1 MLASSAMLLY
11 GRRKNEFF
19 AGWLYFSGRN
29 ADRQSFFCMLL
40 KTLLPHLTISSLAR
54 LYYTVLWPRLC
65 RFSFSCVLR
74 HHKLKSSACGCV
86 SSNLAC
92 WRASKKRPCCFPPL
106 KKRVPNKNI
115 ALLLGTLKVSKSW
128 KQFMVSSILPKNE
141 RWDNSRVSNIESDN
155 SQNVGLEDYNN
166 ISVGFFPHFTTP
178 SIRISLG

>member
-54 LYYTVLWPRLC
+54 LCYTVLWPRLC

-74 HHKLKSSACGCV
+74 HHKLKSSAFGCV
-86 SSNLAC
+86 LSNLAC
-92 WRASKKRPCCFPPL
+92 WCASKKWPCCFFSFEIN
-106 KKRVPNKNI
+106 KKDMKPFHIDRELECPILFKNVLSCLRTSYPVLERPNI
-115 ALLLGTLKVSKSW
+115 VLEGP
-128 KQFMVSSILPKNE
+128 ILF
-141 RWDNSRVSNIESDN
+141 
-155 SQNVGLEDYNN
+155 QNVL
-166 ISVGFFPHFTTP
+166 IP
-178 SIRISLG
+178 I